1 MLNQMKRRKLWLALA
16 LAALVR
22 LAALLAFPSI
32 FDFSAPDAVIHGSE
46 AYDAYALNLLETG
59 VYGRAAGVPD
69 STLPPL
75 YSYALALVYGVF
87 ERNYLVVG
95 LVHIAFDL
103 ISIALLYD
111 IARRLFEKGAF
122 AAHAEWIGTLSAL
135 FFALYPYLIFQNL
148 TLNDTALWILLLHLF
163 VWLMI
168 LLRERENFDTHTLQ
182 LAVAGGAILGLS
194 ALTRALLPPLALLVV
209 LWFKFHLNWR
219 QTISRLLPVVVV
231 SFVALLPW
239 LIRGYQI
246 HGGWVAVA
254 LNGGENLYQGA
265 NPGAIPIFRAGYDA
279 QWSARPPDAPATDDP
294 YRNNQLLMEAGLRY
308 LRENPAVIPELLWVK
323 LQVYWNPQVTPL
335 NNLREGERLEVSPAG
350 EVQIIRGQGSHTG
363 ASAALTV
370 YQDEGLFNRFGRGI
384 HIVYFG
390 GLWLLAIAGA
400 WQSRREWR
408 ELSLLVFVQLSHTAV
423 YLVFHP
429 STRYRSPT
437 DPLLFVFSALT
448 LVWIWRWWRGRTNPT
463 PNPLPEASGRGRR

>member
-22 LAALLAFPSI
+22 LAVLMAFPSI
-32 FDFSAPDAVIHGSE
+32 FDFSAPDAAIHGSE

-59 VYGRAAGVPD
+59 VYGREAGLPD

-75 YSYALALVYGVF
+75 YSYALAFVYAIF
-87 ERNYLVVG
+87 ERNSLVVG

-111 IARRLFEKGAF
+111 IARRLFAQGAF
-122 AAHAEWIGTLSAL
+122 AARAEWISALSAL

-163 VWLMI
+163 VWLMT
-168 LLRERENFDTHTLQ
+168 LLRERQSSDKHTLQ
-182 LAVAGGAILGLS
+182 LAVAAGAILGLS
-194 ALTRALLPPLALLVV
+194 ALTRALLPPLALLMV
-209 LWFKFHLNWR
+209 LWFRFRLDWR
-219 QTISRLLPVVVV
+219 ETISRLLPVAVV
-231 SFVALLPW
+231 SIVVLLPW

-246 HGGWVAVA
+246 HGGFVAVA
-254 LNGGENLYQGA
+254 LNSGENLYQGA
-265 NPGAIPIFRAGYDA
+265 NPGTIPIFRAGYDA
-279 QWSARPPDAPATDDP
+279 QWSARPEDAPPTDDP
-294 YRNNQLLMEAGLRY
+294 YLNNQLLMDAGLRY

-363 ASAALTV
+363 ASAALTA

-400 WQSRREWR
+400 WWSRREWR
-408 ELSLLVFVQLSHTAV
+408 ALSLLVFVQLSHTAV

-437 DPLLFVFSALT
+437 DPLLFVFSALA
-448 LVWIWRWWRGRTNPT
+448 LVWIWRWWRGRR
-463 PNPLPEASGRGRR
+463 ARC